1 MHKLLETIRK
11 LYYPYTIREKHR
23 GFLCVQKYQT
33 TSYLC
38 GARETVKLI
47 DVIEEIVGERGLSR
61 ETLKSIVAAGL
72 LAAYEKKYPN
82 LVLRANVDKNSGDV
96 AIEIER
102 EIVANIEDED
112 FEISLKKARSI
123 DKDAEVGGRLWV
135 PFEGSIGRIEVLH
148 ARQVIAQQIRK
159 IEARAVFDEYKSR
172 EGEVVHGVVHKVER
186 AGVAVKVDE
195 QLAFLPKSLSSP
207 LDKFVV
213 GFTIRARLKEV
224 LEEPRGDSQLIL
236 DRGSADFVQQLFE
249 LEIPEIFE
257 KLVEIKKIVRAPG
270 YKTKVLVSSNEK
282 NIDPVGTCVGV
293 GGSRIKP
300 ILKELNGEKIDI
312 LPLSDSKE
320 LLIKNALK
328 PAVVDR
334 IEFADNNTALIYIEP
349 DQRSLA
355 IGRMGQNIAL
365 ASELVSMSLQLV
377 DNVQGART
385 IEIDGNDITM

>member
-1 MHKLLETIRK
+1 MPTSSILLG
-11 LYYPYTIREKHR
+11 L
-23 GFLCVQKYQT
+23 
-33 TSYLC
+33 
-38 GARETVKLI
+38 RETVKLI

-72 LAAYEKKYPN
+72 TAAYEKKYPN
-82 LVLRANVDKNSGDV
+82 LVLRANTDKNSGDI
-96 AIEIER
+96 AIEIEK
-102 EIVANIEDED
+102 EIVPSIEDEE
-112 FEISLKKARSI
+112 FEITLKKARAL
-123 DKDAEVGGRLWV
+123 DKEAEVGGRLWV

-159 IEARAVFDEYKSR
+159 IEAKAVFDEYKSR
-172 EGEVVHGVVHKVER
+172 EGEVVHGVVHKCER
-186 AGVAVKVDE
+186 TGIVIKVDE

-213 GFTIRARLKEV
+213 GFTVRALLKEV

-236 DRGSADFVQQLFE
+236 DRASSEFVRQLFE
-249 LEIPEIFE
+249 LEIPEMFE

-312 LPLSDSKE
+312 LPWTESIE

-334 IEFADNNTALIYIEP
+334 IEMSDDNQRALIYLEP

-355 IGRMGQNIAL
+355 IGRMGQNISL
-365 ASELVSMSLQLV
+365 AGELVGMELQLV
-377 DNVQGART
+377 DNQQGART

>member
-1 MHKLLETIRK
+1 M
-11 LYYPYTIREKHR
+11 
-23 GFLCVQKYQT
+23 
-33 TSYLC
+33 
-38 GARETVKLI
+38 KLI

-82 LVLRANVDKNSGDV
+82 LVLRANIDKNSGDV
-96 AIEIER
+96 TIEIER
-102 EIVANIEDED
+102 EVVATVEDEE
-112 FEISLKKARSI
+112 FEISIKKARSI
-123 DKDAEVGGRLWV
+123 DKDAEVGGRMWV
-135 PFEGSIGRIEVLH
+135 PFDGSIGRIEVLH

-159 IEARAVFDEYKSR
+159 IEAKAVFDEYKSR

-213 GFTIRARLKEV
+213 GFTIRALLKEV

-236 DRGSADFVQQLFE
+236 DRASFDFVEQLFE

-270 YKTKVLVSSNEK
+270 YKTKVLVNSNEK

-312 LPLSDSKE
+312 LPWSDSKE
-320 LLIKNALK
+320 LMIKNALK
-328 PAVVDR
+328 PAIVDR
-334 IEFADNNTALIYIEP
+334 IEFADNNTVLIYIEP

-365 ASELVSMSLQLV
+365 ASELVGMNLQLV
-377 DNVQGART
+377 DNVQGSRT

>member
-1 MHKLLETIRK
+1 MKL
-11 LYYPYTIREKHR
+11 
-23 GFLCVQKYQT
+23 V
-33 TSYLC
+33 
-38 GARETVKLI
+38 

-61 ETLKSIVAAGL
+61 ETLRSIVAAGL
-72 LAAYEKKYPN
+72 VAAYEKKYPG
-82 LVLRANVDKNSGDV
+82 LVLRANTDKNSGDISIEVEKDVV
-96 AIEIER
+96 AS
-102 EIVANIEDED
+102 VEDDDVEVS
-112 FEISLKKARSI
+112 IKKARAI
-123 DKDAEVGGRLWV
+123 DKEAEVGTRLWV

-148 ARQVIAQQIRK
+148 ARQVISQQIRK
-159 IEARAVFDEYKSR
+159 IEAKAVFDEYKQR
-172 EGEVVHGVVHKVER
+172 EGEVIHGVVHKCER
-186 AGVAVKVDE
+186 AGVVIKVDE
-195 QLAFLPKSLSSP
+195 QLAFLPKSLTSP
-207 LDKFVV
+207 LDKCVV
-213 GFTIRARLKEV
+213 GFTIRALLKEV

-236 DRGSADFVQQLFE
+236 DRASSEFVRQLFE

-257 KLVEIKKIVRAPG
+257 NLVEIKKIVRAPG

-300 ILKELNGEKIDI
+300 ILKELNGEKIDV
-312 LPLSDSKE
+312 LPWTESAE

-334 IEFADNNTALIYIEP
+334 IEFSGDTGALIYLEP

-365 ASELVSMSLQLV
+365 ATELVGLELQLV
-377 DNVQGART
+377 DNEQGART

>member
-1 MHKLLETIRK
+1 LIQIQLLGLRD
-11 LYYPYTIREKHR
+11 
-23 GFLCVQKYQT
+23 
-33 TSYLC
+33 
-38 GARETVKLI
+38 TVKLV
-47 DVIEEIVGERGLSR
+47 DVIEELVGERGLSR
-61 ETLKSIVAAGL
+61 ETLRSIVSAGL
-72 LAAYEKKYPN
+72 LAAYEKKYPG
-82 LVLRANVDKNSGDV
+82 LMLRATIDKNSGDV
-96 AIEIER
+96 VIEVEKD
-102 EIVANIEDED
+102 VVSAVEDDEV
-112 FEISLKKARSI
+112 EISLKKARTI
-123 DKDAEVGGRLWV
+123 DKSAEVGQRLWV

-148 ARQVIAQQIRK
+148 ARQVIAQEIRK
-159 IEARAVFDEYKSR
+159 IEAKAVYDEYKPR
-172 EGEVVHGVVHKVER
+172 EGEVVHGVVHKSER
-186 AGVAVKVDE
+186 SGIVIKVDE

-213 GFTIRARLKEV
+213 GFTIRALLKEV
-224 LEEPRGDSQLIL
+224 LAEPRGDSQLIL
-236 DRGSADFVQQLFE
+236 DRVSAEFVRQLFE

-257 KLVEIKKIVRAPG
+257 GLVEIKKIVRAPG

-312 LPLSDSKE
+312 LPWTESEE

-334 IEFADNNTALIYIEP
+334 IEFGKDHASALIYLEP

-365 ASELVSMSLQLV
+365 AGELVGMELQLV
-377 DNVQGART
+377 DNQQGTRT

>member
-1 MHKLLETIRK
+1 M
-11 LYYPYTIREKHR
+11 
-23 GFLCVQKYQT
+23 
-33 TSYLC
+33 
-38 GARETVKLI
+38 KLI

-82 LVLRANVDKNSGDV
+82 LVLRANIDKNSGDV

-102 EIVANIEDED
+102 EIVATVEDEE
-112 FEISLKKARSI
+112 FEISIKKARAI
-123 DKDAEVGGRLWV
+123 DKDAEVGSRIWV

-159 IEARAVFDEYKSR
+159 IEAKAVFDEYKSR

-186 AGVAVKVDE
+186 AGIAVKVDE

-213 GFTIRARLKEV
+213 GFTIRAQLKEV

-236 DRGSADFVQQLFE
+236 DRASTDFVQQLFE

-270 YKTKVLVSSNEK
+270 YKTKVLVNSNEK

-312 LPLSDSKE
+312 LPWSDSRE

-334 IEFADNNTALIYIEP
+334 TEFVDNNTVLIYIEP

-365 ASELVSMSLQLV
+365 ASELVGMSLQLV
-377 DNVQGART
+377 DNVQGSRT